1 MILSIY
7 IFWLL
12 PFKKISQK
20 QNSENLSGPFSAR
33 DEKWEWWSTIYLG
46 PQVGRYHHDHR
57 RLWWRRS
64 QNGEILFLQN
74 KEKKSEIIFLAVQ
87 DSSIGDLVTE
97 SVSKTFDFSDTSR
110 H

>member
-97 SVSKTFDFSDTSR
+97 SVS
-110 H
+110 